1 MGLWGSNIQEDFLK
15 KWKKC
20 QAKKSSLDQ
29 YVDSFAALGVTSLI
43 YTGPDCPLDFL
54 HLLNLTIVNLRLS
67 VKQMLFHLLSI
78 ITNITTLP
86 KFSSKE
92 YFYSIFFL
100 IAQYEKG
107 FSNIS
112 YKNSFPYFI
121 YVSFTWR
128 VCVTLYICILQL
140 FATYQL
146 LLPIKSIFLI

>member
-1 MGLWGSNIQEDFLK
+1 MGLWGGNIQEDFLK
-15 KWKKC
+15 KSKKC

-92 YFYSIFFL
+92 YFYSIFF
-100 IAQYEKG
+100 
-107 FSNIS
+107 F
-112 YKNSFPYFI
+112 
-121 YVSFTWR
+121 
-128 VCVTLYICILQL
+128 
-140 FATYQL
+140 
-146 LLPIKSIFLI
+146 